1 MGKISNVEI
10 GKVSR
15 LWEREVVVSGRG
27 GVLAKMGHPEQ
38 DSRPRG
44 KVEGRWVFWMGQ
56 EGGVRN
62 VEVIR
67 E

>member
-1 MGKISNVEI
+1 M
-10 GKVSR
+10 SR
-15 LWEREVVVSGRG
+15 LWEREVGVSGRG

-44 KVEGRWVFWMGQ
+44 KVEGRCVSWMGQ
-56 EGGVRN
+56 EGGVGN